1 MSTERKGIRCP
12 GQLAALCIAA
22 LCTPLPAAAQG
33 FAAMVTP
40 PRFEVTGKPGQT
52 QRHII
57 EITNADAQ
65 PTTYRMRTAD
75 WTLDPKAVVQ
85 LSEALNPGSC
95 RPWVA
100 IERREITVG
109 SGARYRYRFE
119 VTPPADATGE
129 CRFALV
135 MQGGADT
142 VKAGEN
148 LSIPINGQIA
158 VIVYVTL
165 GDAAPNLEVV
175 RSAVVEREGR
185 KVPAIYVR
193 NSGDAHGRLEG
204 FLEGTDAT
212 GARIDFTPSGL
223 PILPGETREI
233 PIDIAGEGD
242 TRRAI
247 AFPVAIH
254 GTLEWSGKSTPFE
267 ARFAP

>member
-1 MSTERKGIRCP
+1 MSTEPKIFRCL
-12 GQLAALCIAA
+12 GQLTVLCIAA
-22 LCTPLPAAAQG
+22 LCAPLPVVAQG

-40 PRFEVTGKPGQT
+40 PRFEVTGRPGET
-52 QRHII
+52 QRHVV
-57 EITNADAQ
+57 EIMNADNQ
-65 PTTYRMRTAD
+65 PATYRMRTAD
-75 WTLDPKAVVQ
+75 WMLSGDAVVQ
-85 LSEALNPGSC
+85 LSDALSPGSC

-100 IERREITVG
+100 IERRDVTVG

-119 VTPPADATGE
+119 VTPPTDATGE

-148 LSIPINGQIA
+148 ISIPLNGQIA

-193 NSGDAHGRLEG
+193 NTGNAHGRLEG
-204 FLEGTDAT
+204 FLEGTDASGT
-212 GARIDFTPSGL
+212 RIDFTPSGL

-233 PIDIAGEGD
+233 PLDVATEGD
-242 TRRAI
+242 QSRAI
-247 AFPVAIH
+247 AFPVAIR
-254 GTLEWSGKSTPFE
+254 GTLEWNGKSTPFE